1 MSRTDACILPRS
13 IRTLWFT
20 LALCFPMIAASQT
33 VEFFI
38 QADFAAEVG
47 SRNVIGFDIPNQADG
62 ALAGEEYL
70 GCGLTIIQIDGN
82 DINIVGNLAPGSFGG
97 NYVTEANIDSAP
109 NAISSSTNVG
119 GARIPVTRQL
129 RLGYPPIRGWV
140 IGPIQ
145 LQQDPEPGRSSA
157 PDVSPV
163 TPPATTSLGTSSE
176 RDDVFLRPGH
186 DSDSSRSSIDRDQP
200 TSNTHSLRCDTPL
213 GRPSAYRNALSPE
226 EMKSPHQGPDRRR
239 MRRRT
244 LESPRTRQQDS
255 RGCSNEIPDI
265 SSTSLWSLT
274 RSTAW
279 SHDFRRTW
287 LGSANPSP
295 T

>member
-1 MSRTDACILPRS
+1 MSRTDACILRRS

-119 GARIPVTRQL
+119 GAADQPDNFDLVFSESTAAAGVVVGNLGNCNPVYSTTVQFLDGVGAVIAEAILAQDHPDVVWGTADGGGICGGTIPVPFDN
-129 RLGYPPIRGWV
+129 RLFYGI
-140 IGPIQ
+140 
-145 LQQDPEPGRSSA
+145 
-157 PDVSPV
+157 V
-163 TPPATTSLGTSSE
+163 T
-176 RDDVFLRPGH
+176 DQM
-186 DSDSSRSSIDRDQP
+186 IDRIRV
-200 TSNTHSLRCDTPL
+200 L
-213 GRPSAYRNALSPE
+213 NAANDGDGIVIDSVQFSSQTICGCGFESGDVCLS
-226 EMKSPHQGPDRRR
+226 MSVH
-239 MRRRT
+239 
-244 LESPRTRQQDS
+244 L
-255 RGCSNEIPDI
+255 
-265 SSTSLWSLT
+265 
-274 RSTAW
+274 
-279 SHDFRRTW
+279 
-287 LGSANPSP
+287 
-295 T
+295 